1 MKIVN
6 VEGGLG
12 SQMMAYSLYLALEKA
27 YPNEKVIC
35 DFTAYH
41 KYYRV
46 DHNGSELNRV
56 FGVKEDCLP
65 IPLAPIIH
73 SGSLFPRVVR
83 KFLTMSGAIKYHDA
97 IQEKYNYDKNVF
109 YLNGTYIY
117 WQCWTSW
124 KYFLGVEEKVL
135 ETFKFRPIKGRRN
148 IETQKRILLENSVSI
163 HVRRGD
169 YIGNTV
175 IGELIDIDYYI
186 KALEIIFQNV
196 SNPHFFIFSDDPEW
210 VTNILAKEIQAP
222 TTHINWNK
230 GLDSYLDM
238 QLMASCRH
246 HIIPN
251 SSFSWW
257 GAYLAKSEGQ
267 LVIAPKYWSNYSSG
281 IELKDMNLPDWVVIE
296 NRTAQ

>member
-6 VEGGLG
+6 VVGGLG

-41 KYYRV
+41 KYHRI
-46 DHNGSELNRV
+46 DHNGSELKRV

-65 IPLAPIIH
+65 IHLAPIIH
-73 SGSLFPRVVR
+73 SKSLFPRVVR
-83 KFLTMSGAIKYHDA
+83 KFLTLSGAIKYHDA
-97 IQEKYNYDKNVF
+97 IREKYNYDKNVF

-117 WQCWTSW
+117 QQCWTSW
-124 KYFLGVEEKVL
+124 KYFLGVEKKIL
-135 ETFKFRPIKGRRN
+135 ETFKFRPIKDRRN
-148 IETQKRILLENSVSI
+148 IETQKRILSENSVSI

-169 YIGNTV
+169 YIENRVLG
-175 IGELIDIDYYI
+175 GLIDIDYYHR
-186 KALEIIFQNV
+186 ALEIIFKNI

-210 VTNILAKEIQAP
+210 VTNILTKEIQAP
-222 TTHINWNK
+222 TTQINWNK
-230 GLDSYLDM
+230 GCDSYLDM

-267 LVIAPKYWSNYSSG
+267 LVVAPKYWSDHSSG

-296 NRTAQ
+296 NRKAP